1 MIKDVRRNEDR
12 YDSDPRRPAEEH
24 RREDRRNM
32 RQDRDGEDRRQ
43 GMDHDR
49 RRNGH
54 GKSSPRSPR
63 SGHRHHHHHTPRRR
77 STTLIEDGEIEAS
90 EAEKQQEKP
99 VEEGERPESPVPAER
114 PRSPEEGERPPS
126 PDIPPNS
133 FSPEKRVK
141 DYKSIKLKRYT
152 KSHGLDYPA
161 AISALPNP
169 PPRPSTP
176 PPPPFSTPPPRPPTP
191 PLPPGDL
198 DVQTPYDTSMSD
210 VQHPSGINGDK
221 TMAADKPVN
230 RTLEATKS
238 RSRND
243 DRTADSRTDQGIP
256 VPDAPNR
263 NMLNP
268 STRPTTAIGNVE
280 TSHLEHAP
288 KSHRRPTA
296 DQELQKL
303 HKEFKGTTTLA
314 AYDVGLKLGEGTF
327 G

>member
-1 MIKDVRRNEDR
+1 M
-12 YDSDPRRPAEEH
+12 
-24 RREDRRNM
+24 
-32 RQDRDGEDRRQ
+32 
-43 GMDHDR
+43 
-49 RRNGH
+49 
-54 GKSSPRSPR
+54 
-63 SGHRHHHHHTPRRR
+63 
-77 STTLIEDGEIEAS
+77 
-90 EAEKQQEKP
+90 
-99 VEEGERPESPVPAER
+99 
-114 PRSPEEGERPPS
+114 
-126 PDIPPNS
+126 
-133 FSPEKRVK
+133 
-141 DYKSIKLKRYT
+141 
-152 KSHGLDYPA
+152 
-161 AISALPNP
+161 
-169 PPRPSTP
+169 
-176 PPPPFSTPPPRPPTP
+176 
-191 PLPPGDL
+191 
-198 DVQTPYDTSMSD
+198 QTPYDTSMSD

-296 DQELQKL
+296 EQELQKL